1 MTERIQT
8 VARVIN
14 ARHTRLTFQAA
25 SLPPTETEIWADDEG
40 RLMRLRI
47 PSQELDVAR
56 EDVSAVSTRRLTMT
70 RPNDEDVRIQANG
83 FSLAGTVSRP
93 EGGEGPF
100 PAVVLVA
107 GSGATDRDETV
118 AGIPIFGQFAHALAD
133 AGFLVLRYDKRGVG
147 QSGGRIESATL
158 TDYAEDVRAALRT
171 IGDRKDVDR
180 RRIAVLGHS
189 EGGALAM
196 MTAAKEKRVAAVA
209 LVAAV
214 GTTGADLNL
223 YQVTHALERSNRPA
237 AERQAT
243 IELQRQ
249 IQQAV
254 ITGKGW
260 ETITIPAAVRKQ
272 ADTPYFQSFLSYD
285 PAKVMN
291 DVQQPI
297 LIVHGMLDTQVPPD
311 NAEKLETL
319 AKQRKKGGPVEI
331 VKVPG
336 VNHLLVPATTGE
348 VDEYSKLGEASVS
361 PQITS
366 AVASWLQKVMSTG
379 R

>member
-1 MTERIQT
+1 M
-8 VARVIN
+8 
-14 ARHTRLTFQAA
+14 
-25 SLPPTETEIWADDEG
+25 
-40 RLMRLRI
+40 
-47 PSQELDVAR
+47 
-56 EDVSAVSTRRLTMT
+56 
-70 RPNDEDVRIQANG
+70 
-83 FSLAGTVSRP
+83 
-93 EGGEGPF
+93 
-100 PAVVLVA
+100 
-107 GSGATDRDETV
+107 
-118 AGIPIFGQFAHALAD
+118 
-133 AGFLVLRYDKRGVG
+133 
-147 QSGGRIESATL
+147 
-158 TDYAEDVRAALRT
+158 

-196 MTAAKEKRVAAVA
+196 MAAAKEKRVAAVA

-214 GTTGADLNL
+214 GTTGAELNL

-237 AERQAT
+237 AERQST

-319 AKQRKKGGPVEI
+319 AKQRKKGGPVEV